1 MSDLK
6 KLHWPD
12 GSKATLHESTGKLR
26 GFDGKCE
33 VQPFSSAVCARGTR
47 SCTVMHMPAPVD
59 IIHHDL
65 HESTGRKERDLA
77 ADIHALAQVHTVFAA
92 TVTPLMQELRTLIRN
107 QDTKIARLESEVAML
122 RMSIPVRIA

>member
-26 GFDGKCE
+26 GIAGADFPE
-33 VQPFSSAVCARGTR
+33 REL
-47 SCTVMHMPAPVD
+47 TVD
-59 IIHHDL
+59 EKIY
-65 HESTGRKERDLA
+65 
-77 ADIHALAQVHTVFAA
+77 ALAQVHTVFAA
-92 TVTPLMQELRTLIRN
+92 TVTPLMQELRMLIRN
-107 QDTKIARLESEVAML
+107 QDTKIARLETEVAML